1 MNIVKPSTL
10 NNTGLTD
17 ADLVGMKVTVKGM
30 NTTNTFDLSTSRLGD
45 TPDTEGNE
53 YPYDVTITRTGVQA
67 NGTIRPW
74 TNNSRP
80 PATAE

>member
-45 TPDTEGNE
+45 TPDTEADIT
-53 YPYDVTITRTGVQA
+53 PRTITDGEAYDAIILPGSYGTGEV
-67 NGTIRPW
+67 TV
-74 TNNSRP
+74 
-80 PATAE
+80 E